1 MENMKLK
8 VEHLPTSI
16 KEFFTPEEFAAIPEY
31 EKKHLS
37 SLRQNYEVLRS
48 AGLSVEPPEFMLKKK
63 KKKVVLD
70 LSSDS
75 DDSDSDWTPALEAT
89 PRSGERKKTTNVALC
104 HPEMSKEKTKP
115 KAVQVKNRQ
124 PWFPSKTAI
133 EKEARHTYPLR
144 RKRVTSYM
152 SLHIPED
159 DEYLFC
165 EECNIEYIGDCTEH
179 GPLNILLDSQVPP
192 DCLRGKDNDYCK
204 KTLPPG
210 LVIKTS
216 NIPDAGL
223 GVFALTSFPA
233 RTRFGPYGGKK
244 EKNEQMAHDS
254 GYCWQIFKDG
264 RPSHFV
270 DASDSSDSNWMRF
283 VNCARCEDEQ
293 CVTAYQ
299 HKGEIYYR
307 AHRDISAGTEILV
320 YYGDSYARD
329 LGIQVQ
335 RVGVVSKNSL
345 TNMENNDC
353 DIYPCQ
359 HCRVAFSKLSY
370 LNTHLKYRH
379 GGEGIVSRG
388 LDAIDDTT
396 VHSSSQSSNLHQ
408 KQITHIGKKPYKCDK
423 CGKCFVKL
431 GNLKEHHRIHTG
443 EKPYKCHKCGTCF
456 TQPSHL
462 KGHHRIHTGEKP
474 YKCDKCGKCFTVLG
488 SLQRHHRIHTGE
500 KPYKCDKCGKCFTEL
515 GTLQRHHRIHTGE
528 KPYKCDKCGQCFTV
542 LSNLQS
548 HNRIHTGEKPYKC
561 DKCGTCF
568 THNEQLSRHKRT
580 HS

>member
-115 KAVQVKNRQ
+115 KAVQVKKRQ
-124 PWFPSKTAI
+124 PCFPSKTAV

-152 SLHIPED
+152 SLDIPED
-159 DEYLFC
+159 DEHLFC
-165 EECNIEYIGDCTEH
+165 EDCNIEYIGDCTEH
-179 GPLNILLDSQVPP
+179 GPLNILSDS
-192 DCLRGKDNDYCK
+192 
-204 KTLPPG
+204 
-210 LVIKTS
+210 
-216 NIPDAGL
+216 
-223 GVFALTSFPA
+223 
-233 RTRFGPYGGKK
+233 
-244 EKNEQMAHDS
+244 
-254 GYCWQIFKDG
+254 QIFKDG

-307 AHRDISAGTEILV
+307 AHREISAGTEILV

-329 LGIQVQ
+329 LGIHIQ

-345 TNMENNDC
+345 TNMENNDS

-379 GGEGIVSRG
+379 GGEGIVNRG
-388 LDAIDDTT
+388 LDPIDDTT

-408 KQITHIGKKPYKCDK
+408 NQITHIGDKPYKCDK
-423 CGKCFVKL
+423 CGKCFT
-431 GNLKEHHRIHTG
+431 NLCNLQNHQRIHRREKPYKCDKCGQCFTNLCNLQNHHRIHTG
-443 EKPYKCHKCGTCF
+443 EKPYQCDKCGKCF
-456 TQPSHL
+456 TRLDGLQI
-462 KGHHRIHTGEKP
+462 HHRIHTGEKP
-474 YKCDKCGKCFTVLG
+474 YKCDKCGKCF
-488 SLQRHHRIHTGE
+488 R
-500 KPYKCDKCGKCFTEL
+500 EL
-515 GTLQRHHRIHTGE
+515 GTLQSHHRIHTGE
-528 KPYKCDKCGQCFTV
+528 KPYKCDKCGQCFTSS
-542 LSNLQS
+542 SN
-548 HNRIHTGEKPYKC
+548 
-561 DKCGTCF
+561 
-568 THNEQLSRHKRT
+568 LSRHKRT